1 MYNGR
6 ISKTIFPAVF
16 AICDTIEELEL
27 FLKNTTLSEVE
38 RVTLQMQI
46 VRLKQAQQTTESMLI
61 ADRPNILMH
70 RLK

>member
-1 MYNGR
+1 MEEYQKSYFR
-6 ISKTIFPAVF
+6 LFS

>member
-1 MYNGR
+1 MEEYQKPYFR
-6 ISKTIFPAVF
+6 LFS